1 LWVGELGA
9 EGARSF
15 AAAGLVGGPS
25 AALRMTDFGVVCNR
39 TGAVA
44 CIDRDA
50 HLSNDKAVAKMGHP
64 EGRGEGAMTLKEFE
78 AFRSY
83 SLTFR
88 SHSLSG

>member
-1 LWVGELGA
+1 
-9 EGARSF
+9 
-15 AAAGLVGGPS
+15 
-25 AALRMTDFGVVCNR
+25 
-39 TGAVA
+39 
-44 CIDRDA
+44 
-50 HLSNDKAVAKMGHP
+50 MGHP

>member
-1 LWVGELGA
+1 MGWFVTER
-9 EGARSF
+9 ERSR
-15 AAAGLVGGPS
+15 VS
-25 AALRMTDFGVVCNR
+25 T
-39 TGAVA
+39 
-44 CIDRDA
+44 RDA